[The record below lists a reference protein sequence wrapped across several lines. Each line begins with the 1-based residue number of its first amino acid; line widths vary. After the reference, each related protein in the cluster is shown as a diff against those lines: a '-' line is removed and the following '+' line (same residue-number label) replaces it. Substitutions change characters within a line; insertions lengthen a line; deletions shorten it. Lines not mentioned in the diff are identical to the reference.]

1 MDISNIEEEKIM
13 DIKLKSVEVKREYS
27 MNNILKV
34 EFSSYKVSVIYG
46 ENGCGK
52 TTILR
57 LINAFLS
64 QNDSVFSQEKI
75 ISMSMTYEL
84 KGIEKKII
92 VEKKSEKKL

>member
-64 QNDSVFSQEKI
+64 
-75 ISMSMTYEL
+75 
-84 KGIEKKII
+84 
-92 VEKKSEKKL
+92 